1 MGDNKGRAKWLDP
14 KYVLSV
20 LLTALTIGFLL
31 WDRFSTSP
39 YKNIAIVVDSS
50 LEMKKQFDT
59 TTKAVAAIKILKEKY
74 HNIVDDD
81 NLALILFGGSCDPIE
96 PEPKIRFEGF
106 DQKNKEKIIN
116 ILIARFERDS
126 LWKEPMLQSGVIH
139 AISELKQLKGDKKII
154 VIAGG
159 AAPCQ
164 GNAAEKIRKRLIEDD
179 PNGEISRD
187 IHFIGLKVPR
197 HQRQQFR
204 EIAEAT
210 GEGKALFADNDKE
223 LQFSFDEPSLAN
235 DYFIAKEY
243 RLYHGGN
250 KDAEAARLLEELAG
264 KGRGNPTLPYWAAM
278 AMRYLGDIYQD
289 KYQEPID
296 LKKAAAWYAEAA
308 QAGNVTACARLVAM
322 FLLKQEEGEKYKD
335 DAFTWLSQAANSAEA
350 DCETKYT
357 LGKAYDS
364 TIWGPNLPLAVDWYK
379 KALNECQKAPE
390 ENADRITESQK
401 RIDDIEKHHL
411 TVK

>member
-50 LEMKKQFDT
+50 LEMKKQFGT
-59 TTKAVAAIKILKEKY
+59 TTKAMAAIKILEEKY
-74 HNIVDDD
+74 QNIVDND

-96 PEPKIRFEGF
+96 TEIDFERFE
-106 DQKNKEKIIN
+106 QKNKEKIKN
-116 ILIARFERDS
+116 FLIARFERDS
-126 LWKEPMLQSGVIH
+126 LWKEPMLQSGVIR

-210 GEGKALFADNDKE
+210 GEGKTLFADNDNE
-223 LQFSFDEPSLAN
+223 LQFSLDEPSLAN

-250 KDAEAARLLEELAG
+250 KDAEAACLLKELAG
-264 KGRGNPTLPYWAAM
+264 KGRGNQTLPYWAAM
-278 AMRYLGDIYQD
+278 AMCYLGDIYSD
-289 KYQEPID
+289 EHQEPID

-322 FLLKQEEGEKYKD
+322 FLLKQEEGERYKD
-335 DAFTWLSQAANSAEA
+335 NAFTWLSQAANSAEA
-350 DCETKYT
+350 DCEAKYT

-364 TIWGPNLPLAVDWYK
+364 TIWGPNPLLALDWYK
-379 KALNECQKAPE
+379 KALNECQKAPD

-401 RIDDIEKHHL
+401 RIDDIEKQDL